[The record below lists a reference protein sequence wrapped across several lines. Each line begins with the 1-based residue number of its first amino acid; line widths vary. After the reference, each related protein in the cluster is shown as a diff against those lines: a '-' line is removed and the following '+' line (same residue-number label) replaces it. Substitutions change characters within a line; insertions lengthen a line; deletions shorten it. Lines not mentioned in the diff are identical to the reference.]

1 MIKKPVIF
9 LYFLLAGFNSFAQWQ
24 DFGLWT
30 EISLEKKISPRW
42 EVSLTESIRL
52 NENVTALNQHYTHL
66 SGTYKISKAFS
77 LTLAYRNSQRFN
89 FDETIDFRHRAQ
101 LEAAYKHKLGQLGIE
116 LQERFQIRYDNIR
129 REAGWEIPQIYYRT
143 RLTLDY
149 DLDSRFTPFASA
161 EIFLNQSR
169 YIDNLRLRAGFDYDF
184 NKKNSVRLYYMI
196 DQDLQEN
203 DPLRFFAIGLG
214 YKFSF

>member
-1 MIKKPVIF
+1 MSKKTSIF
-9 LYFLLAGFNSFAQWQ
+9 LFLTLVSPAALAQQ
-24 DFGLWT
+24 DDFGVWT
-30 EISLEKKISPRW
+30 EISLEKKINPRW

-52 NENVTALNQHYTHL
+52 HENATTLSQHYTHL
-66 SGTYKISKAFS
+66 AGTCKISRAFS

-89 FDETIDFRHRAQ
+89 FDETIDYRHRAQ
-101 LEAAYKHKLGQLGIE
+101 LEAVYKRRLGQLGVE
-116 LQERFQIRYDNIR
+116 LQERFQIRYDNIK

-161 EIFLNQSR
+161 ELFLDQSWFL
-169 YIDNLRLRAGFDYDF
+169 DNIRLRAGFDYEF
-184 NKKNSVRLYYMI
+184 NKRNSARFYYMI

-203 DPLRFFAIGLG
+203 DPLRLYALGLG